1 MSQVVRICD
10 YLASPLSTA
19 ETRAVMDI
27 PRPKGRSPN
36 GKIWNKALGEWELAE
51 PSATKTD
58 LRATSV
64 STLKGKLQTL

>member
-1 MSQVVRICD
+1 MICD
-10 YLASPLSTA
+10 YLATPSSTA

-27 PRPKGRSPN
+27 PRPKGRGPN

-51 PSATKTD
+51 PSATKMD
-58 LRATSV
+58 PRATSA